1 MLFHQNTPQTPAES
15 PIGSIQKLLNAPQ
28 GLPELLGPTAK
39 CRSQAGISGSPRTLV
54 SQEPLWLPNPL
65 PIEQRGHKAGILLFV
80 RGTPHLL
87 TGAGSGKWVR
97 TSPSSGLQTTPRE
110 TGSLESLL
118 VGSLSQAGGWSKEGE
133 FVYALLCE
141 PREVTFPL

>member
-1 MLFHQNTPQTPAES
+1 M
-15 PIGSIQKLLNAPQ
+15 SITGRDLR
-28 GLPELLGPTAK
+28 E
-39 CRSQAGISGSPRTLV
+39 PRTLV
-54 SQEPLWLPNPL
+54 SQEPLWPPNPL
-65 PIEQRGHKAGILLFV
+65 PIDQRGHRASWQRAGILLFV

-87 TGAGSGKWVR
+87 TSAGSGKWVR

-110 TGSLESLL
+110 SGSLESLL

>member
-1 MLFHQNTPQTPAES
+1 M
-15 PIGSIQKLLNAPQ
+15 
-28 GLPELLGPTAK
+28 
-39 CRSQAGISGSPRTLV
+39 V
-54 SQEPLWLPNPL
+54 SQEPLWPPNPL
-65 PIEQRGHKAGILLFV
+65 PIEQRRHRASWQRARILLFE

-87 TGAGSGKWVR
+87 TSAGSGEWVR
-97 TSPSSGLQTTPRE
+97 TSLSSGLQTTPRE

-118 VGSLSQAGGWSKEGE
+118 VGSLSQAGRWSKEGE